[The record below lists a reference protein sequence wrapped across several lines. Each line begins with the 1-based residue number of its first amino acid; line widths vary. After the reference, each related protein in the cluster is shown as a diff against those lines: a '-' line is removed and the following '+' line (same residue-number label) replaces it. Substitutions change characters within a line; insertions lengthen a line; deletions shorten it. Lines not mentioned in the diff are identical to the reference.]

1 MWMAI
6 IVSLGAAVWWGVGMI
21 RKYLVSGVLIIVLIG
36 SSATILAADK
46 QVLPIPRFV
55 SLKFNMVNMRVGPG
69 TKYPVSWVFTRKE
82 LPVEIIAEF
91 DVWRKIRDMDGT
103 EGWVN
108 QTSLAGK
115 RSVIIRGEIRPI
127 RSRPDPLSSPLAQ
140 AEPGVIGKLLECP
153 TSSPDWCRVD
163 FGEIRGW
170 ARRVE
175 LYGIYPQETFPAP

>member
-1 MWMAI
+1 MVLGGLGLLLMACPAL
-6 IVSLGAAVWWGVGMI
+6 S
-21 RKYLVSGVLIIVLIG
+21 
-36 SSATILAADK
+36 LAADK
-46 QVLPIPRFV
+46 QILPIPRFV

-91 DVWRKIRDMDGT
+91 DVWRKIRDNEGT

-115 RSVIIRGEIRPI
+115 RSVMIRGEMRTV
-127 RSRPDPLSSPLAQ
+127 RSKPDPSSTPVAQ

-170 ARRVE
+170 TRRLD
-175 LYGIYPQETFPAP
+175 LYGIYPQEIFPAP